1 MWYKRAYPDYM
12 AIYPESEDNWEEA
25 EQAEQV
31 FRENKIRPDSAKNIS
46 QVAIEN
52 GVVIGALS
60 SGWSIS
66 REYGDEQVSVFS
78 FDLVVKPE
86 FRRQGVGMT
95 LIQNAISKYDAEK
108 NDYREMGNQTMMR
121 IWVVN
126 PILIP
131 VLERLGFQTE
141 SEPYENGSVHL
152 VAY

>member
-1 MWYKRAYPDYM
+1 M

-95 LIQNAISKYDAEK
+95 LIQNAISKYNAEK

-131 VLERLGFQTE
+131 VLERLGFQAE

>member
-95 LIQNAISKYDAEK
+95 LIQNAISKYNAEK

-131 VLERLGFQTE
+131 VLERLGFQAE